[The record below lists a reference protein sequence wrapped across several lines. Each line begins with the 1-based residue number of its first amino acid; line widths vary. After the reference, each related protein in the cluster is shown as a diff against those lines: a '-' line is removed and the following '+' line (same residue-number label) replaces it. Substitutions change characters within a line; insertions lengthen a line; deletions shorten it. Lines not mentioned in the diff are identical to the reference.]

1 MSVKLASAHLATQMH
16 DLLDCAA
23 AGQVGHGPGC
33 LLLGL
38 EISLDEDV
46 DQRLEAAR
54 VNHQLDLSVVT
65 RRDVGDGPGALLK
78 FLKVVN
84 LRNTNYNCT
93 LILLIYKDL
102 LRSPHINCKFQ
113 GSASR
118 QGLHIR
124 ASVNF

>member
-1 MSVKLASAHLATQMH
+1 MSSAHLATQVH

-23 AGQVGHGPGC
+23 AGQVGHGPGG

-78 FLKVVN
+78 LC
-84 LRNTNYNCT
+84 NCQSQKHK
-93 LILLIYKDL
+93 L
-102 LRSPHINCKFQ
+102 
-113 GSASR
+113 
-118 QGLHIR
+118 
-124 ASVNF
+124 

>member
-1 MSVKLASAHLATQMH
+1 MASAHLATQMH

-65 RRDVGDGPGALLK
+65 RRDVGDGPRSLLHSRV
-78 FLKVVN
+78 KV
-84 LRNTNYNCT
+84 RSKGS
-93 LILLIYKDL
+93 IYLNPTVQD
-102 LRSPHINCKFQ
+102 
-113 GSASR
+113 
-118 QGLHIR
+118 
-124 ASVNF
+124 